1 MKSATID
8 ENAAGKALAAV
19 FGAWFVICATLL
31 YGLTGPSMMVG
42 RYMMHGVALDLQPFS
57 LTGAVF
63 GLVAWLIL
71 AYVSGYAFAKLYNGF
86 LR

>member
-1 MKSATID
+1 MKSGTID

-19 FGAWFVICATLL
+19 FGAWFVICAALL
-31 YGLTGPSMMVG
+31 YGIAGPSMMVG

-57 LTGAVF
+57 LTGVLV
-63 GLVAWLIL
+63 GLVAWLVF
-71 AYVSGYAFAKLYNGF
+71 AYASGYVFAKLYNGF